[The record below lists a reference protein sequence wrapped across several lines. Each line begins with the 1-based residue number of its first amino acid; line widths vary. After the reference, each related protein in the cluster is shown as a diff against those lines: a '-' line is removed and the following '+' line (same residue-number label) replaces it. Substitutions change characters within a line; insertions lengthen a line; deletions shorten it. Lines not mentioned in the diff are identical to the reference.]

1 MKPGC
6 TLFLLLFSALT
17 ASITAHAQLSSSTTT
32 APYLLAG
39 SPTFDLSISQFRENF
54 NRQNPDLPLNE
65 FRAIENSRDKANL
78 TRAASKIN
86 ENLYASTALERG
98 TLKVKS
104 MQITWLPIQGPEQKA
119 AKAKAL
125 EYMAAIIRTVAPLLT
140 KEQSQKKLQKMLIA
154 GKGKHYYAET
164 EGAVRYVVADNG
176 EKGLTFAVEP
186 IKLALSENLEGGEL
200 MTKKQSLSG
209 DESLYCFTDHAALT
223 SGHLP

>member
-164 EGAVRYVVADNG
+164 EGAVRYVVSDNG

-186 IKLALSENLEGGEL
+186 IKLALSENLEG
-200 MTKKQSLSG
+200 
-209 DESLYCFTDHAALT
+209 AN
-223 SGHLP
+223 

>member
-39 SPTFDLSISQFRENF
+39 SPTFNLSISQFRENF

-186 IKLALSENLEGGEL
+186 IKLTLSENLEG
-200 MTKKQSLSG
+200 
-209 DESLYCFTDHAALT
+209 AN
-223 SGHLP
+223 

>member
-1 MKPGC
+1 MYSV
-6 TLFLLLFSALT
+6 LLLFSALT

-186 IKLALSENLEGGEL
+186 IKLALSENLEG
-200 MTKKQSLSG
+200 
-209 DESLYCFTDHAALT
+209 AN
-223 SGHLP
+223 

>member
-17 ASITAHAQLSSSTTT
+17 ASITAHAQHSSSTTT

-119 AKAKAL
+119 AKEKAL

-186 IKLALSENLEGGEL
+186 IKLALSENLEG
-200 MTKKQSLSG
+200 
-209 DESLYCFTDHAALT
+209 AN
-223 SGHLP
+223 

>member
-154 GKGKHYYAET
+154 GKGKLYYAET

-186 IKLALSENLEGGEL
+186 IKLALSENLEG
-200 MTKKQSLSG
+200 
-209 DESLYCFTDHAALT
+209 AN
-223 SGHLP
+223 

>member
-140 KEQSQKKLQKMLIA
+140 KEQSQKKLQKMLLA

-186 IKLALSENLEGGEL
+186 IKLTLSENLEG
-200 MTKKQSLSG
+200 
-209 DESLYCFTDHAALT
+209 AN
-223 SGHLP
+223 

>member
-104 MQITWLPIQGPEQKA
+104 MQFTWLPIQGPEQKA
-119 AKAKAL
+119 AKAKAQ

-186 IKLALSENLEGGEL
+186 IKLTLSENLEG
-200 MTKKQSLSG
+200 
-209 DESLYCFTDHAALT
+209 AN
-223 SGHLP
+223 

>member
-140 KEQSQKKLQKMLIA
+140 KEQSQKKLQKMLIV

-186 IKLALSENLEGGEL
+186 IKLALSENLEG
-200 MTKKQSLSG
+200 
-209 DESLYCFTDHAALT
+209 AN
-223 SGHLP
+223 

>member
-86 ENLYASTALERG
+86 DNLYASTALERG

-186 IKLALSENLEGGEL
+186 IKLALSENLEG
-200 MTKKQSLSG
+200 
-209 DESLYCFTDHAALT
+209 AN
-223 SGHLP
+223 

>member
-1 MKPGC
+1 MKNSAHL
-6 TLFLLLFSALT
+6 LFLCFAMLSAGLPL
-17 ASITAHAQLSSSTTT
+17 HAAEPPAPTT

-39 SPTFDLSISQFRENF
+39 APSFDQSISQFRETF
-54 NRQNPDLPLNE
+54 NKTNPTLPLDE
-65 FRAIENSRDKANL
+65 FRAIDGARDTPNL

-98 TLKVKS
+98 TLKIKS

-125 EYMAAIIRTVAPLLT
+125 EYMSAVLQAFTPALT
-140 KEQSQKKLQKMLIA
+140 KKQSQQKLQKLLVT
-154 GKGKHYYAET
+154 GKNKRYYTET

-186 IKLALSENLEGGEL
+186 IKLALSDALGG
-200 MTKKQSLSG
+200 
-209 DESLYCFTDHAALT
+209 AN
-223 SGHLP
+223 

>member
-104 MQITWLPIQGPEQKA
+104 MHITWLPIQGPEQKA

-186 IKLALSENLEGGEL
+186 IKLALSENLEG
-200 MTKKQSLSG
+200 
-209 DESLYCFTDHAALT
+209 AN
-223 SGHLP
+223 

>member
-86 ENLYASTALERG
+86 ENLYAPTALERG

-186 IKLALSENLEGGEL
+186 IKLTLSENLEG
-200 MTKKQSLSG
+200 
-209 DESLYCFTDHAALT
+209 AN
-223 SGHLP
+223 

>member
-1 MKPGC
+1 MKPVC

-54 NRQNPDLPLNE
+54 NHQNPDLPLNE

-86 ENLYASTALERG
+86 EN
-98 TLKVKS
+98 
-104 MQITWLPIQGPEQKA
+104 
-119 AKAKAL
+119 
-125 EYMAAIIRTVAPLLT
+125 IRTVAPLLT

-186 IKLALSENLEGGEL
+186 IKLALSENLEG
-200 MTKKQSLSG
+200 
-209 DESLYCFTDHAALT
+209 AN
-223 SGHLP
+223 

>member
-186 IKLALSENLEGGEL
+186 IKLALSENLGG
-200 MTKKQSLSG
+200 
-209 DESLYCFTDHAALT
+209 AN
-223 SGHLP
+223 

>member
-6 TLFLLLFSALT
+6 TLFLLLFSALP

-104 MQITWLPIQGPEQKA
+104 IQITWLPIQGPEQKA

-186 IKLALSENLEGGEL
+186 IKLALSENLEG
-200 MTKKQSLSG
+200 
-209 DESLYCFTDHAALT
+209 AN
-223 SGHLP
+223 

>member
-164 EGAVRYVVADNG
+164 EGAVLYVVADNG

-186 IKLALSENLEGGEL
+186 IKLALSENLEG
-200 MTKKQSLSG
+200 
-209 DESLYCFTDHAALT
+209 AN
-223 SGHLP
+223 

>member
-6 TLFLLLFSALT
+6 TLFLLFFSALT

-125 EYMAAIIRTVAPLLT
+125 DYMAAIIRTVAPLLT

-186 IKLALSENLEGGEL
+186 IKLALSENLEG
-200 MTKKQSLSG
+200 
-209 DESLYCFTDHAALT
+209 AN
-223 SGHLP
+223 

>member
-104 MQITWLPIQGPEQKA
+104 MQITWLPIQGLEQKA

-186 IKLALSENLEGGEL
+186 IKLALSENLEG
-200 MTKKQSLSG
+200 
-209 DESLYCFTDHAALT
+209 AN
-223 SGHLP
+223 

>member
-154 GKGKHYYAET
+154 GKDKHYYAET

-186 IKLALSENLEGGEL
+186 IKLTLSENLEG
-200 MTKKQSLSG
+200 
-209 DESLYCFTDHAALT
+209 AN
-223 SGHLP
+223 

>member
-186 IKLALSENLEGGEL
+186 IKLALSE
-200 MTKKQSLSG
+200 
-209 DESLYCFTDHAALT
+209 
-223 SGHLP
+223 

>member
-119 AKAKAL
+119 AKVKAL

-186 IKLALSENLEGGEL
+186 IKLTLSENLEG
-200 MTKKQSLSG
+200 
-209 DESLYCFTDHAALT
+209 AN
-223 SGHLP
+223 

>member
-140 KEQSQKKLQKMLIA
+140 KEQSQKKLQKMFIA

-186 IKLALSENLEGGEL
+186 IKLTLSENLEG
-200 MTKKQSLSG
+200 
-209 DESLYCFTDHAALT
+209 AN
-223 SGHLP
+223 

>member
-65 FRAIENSRDKANL
+65 FRAIENSRDRANL

-86 ENLYASTALERG
+86 QNLYASTALERG

-186 IKLALSENLEGGEL
+186 IKLALSENLEG
-200 MTKKQSLSG
+200 
-209 DESLYCFTDHAALT
+209 AN
-223 SGHLP
+223 

>member
-186 IKLALSENLEGGEL
+186 IKLTLSENQEG
-200 MTKKQSLSG
+200 
-209 DESLYCFTDHAALT
+209 AN
-223 SGHLP
+223 

>member
-119 AKAKAL
+119 AKTKAL

-186 IKLALSENLEGGEL
+186 IKLVLSENLEG
-200 MTKKQSLSG
+200 
-209 DESLYCFTDHAALT
+209 AN
-223 SGHLP
+223 